1 MVLGDRHCELRNGL
15 PSVLDQC
22 RCFLR
27 EEHQSSWRHHASSEL
42 CGRCASDDS
51 HFGVCL
57 RSQGFNKNDQ
67 DLGGGALATNAASDC
82 LFQCMESCRALRGRH
97 GEGHARRVRQR
108 GSRMAENGGAASFEP
123 LRDRGPAPHA
133 GGTSR
138 HTALCWR
145 WSASGLQGRPRS
157 RSRRR

>member
-1 MVLGDRHCELRNGL
+1 MVLCDRHCELGNGL

-27 EEHQSSWRHHASSEL
+27 EEHKSSWRHHASSEL

-67 DLGGGALATNAASDC
+67 DLGGGALATTQHQTVSFNAWRVAVHYVED
-82 LFQCMESCRALRGRH
+82 MEKATLAEFDREEAEWR
-97 GEGHARRVRQR
+97 ETAERQV
-108 GSRMAENGGAASFEP
+108 SNLCEIEDP
-123 LRDRGPAPHA
+123 LP
-133 GGTSR
+133 
-138 HTALCWR
+138 
-145 WSASGLQGRPRS
+145 
-157 RSRRR
+157 RRRN